1 LVDCDRHLNQYSH
14 IWFFADNTVFLGKF
28 SNHLLLRNS
37 GVSNSLEKTLADLKD
52 KSGHAILGQFADLWT
67 GIISKGAEFIFAPET
82 HSLRRAKTGY
92 YDDLTHAD
100 Q

>member
-1 LVDCDRHLNQYSH
+1 LANSP
-14 IWFFADNTVFLGKF
+14 IIFFSETVAFQIVLK
-28 SNHLLLRNS
+28 
-37 GVSNSLEKTLADLKD
+37 KTLADLKD